1 VHRSAQRVVDAAAAR
16 DLVIDVI
23 EFPDGTRTADDA
35 ARAVGVEVG
44 QIVKSLL
51 FSVNGE
57 TVLALMSG
65 VNRLDEHALARAVDR
80 EDAEVA
86 KLDANA
92 VRAATGYA
100 IGGVPPFGH
109 PTELTTFV
117 DRDLLR
123 YDTVWAAAGTPRHV
137 FSTTADALVRITSA
151 TVADLRDDT

>member
-1 VHRSAQRVVDAAAAR
+1 VDAAASR

-65 VNRLDEHALARAVDR
+65 VNRLNERALARAVDQQ
-80 EDAEVA
+80 DAEIA

-109 PTELTTFV
+109 PTDLTTFV

-123 YDTVWAAAGTPRHV
+123 YATVWAAAGTPRHV
-137 FSTTADALVRITSA
+137 FSTTAEALVRITRA